1 MPSSRVL
8 RRLALTA
15 LLTASLVSAAPS
27 PAPRPTAPGPSAE
40 RGGTNLLVV
49 GIDRRSGMSR
59 AEIQR
64 LHVGGKECDCTDVMM
79 LVHISPGGRRLGV
92 VSIPRDS
99 YVPFA
104 AHEGHEAHSGKING
118 AFAEG
123 GPDLAVRTVEKATGV
138 HVDHYLEADFPGFV
152 EAVDRLG
159 GAEVC
164 TATPL
169 KDINSGLEL
178 PSGRHAVD
186 GAQALRYVRARHVPP
201 PGDLG
206 RVRRQQRL
214 VLGMLA
220 RLSEAGAFTD
230 PLATGRAAYAL
241 ARSVRTDAH
250 TSARTL
256 YELARSLRHLD
267 LAHTEFATVPMSDF
281 DHRVPDWGSTLLWDE
296 PRAKALFD
304 AVREDRSLV
313 EGRTAQGVPVG
324 MRPETV
330 QVRVDDPVTTEALRA
345 NGFDVTAAEPPAGG
359 RAAGP
364 TVITYDPSR
373 ARYVD
378 TLAAALP
385 GAQLRPVAGQGP
397 VFRVT
402 VGAAEQRVAKV
413 IYDRSMVEGAPVTG
427 DRLRCG

>member
-15 LLTASLVSAAPS
+15 LLTASLISAAPS
-27 PAPRPTAPGPSAE
+27 TVPRPAAPAPSRD
-40 RGGTNLLVV
+40 RGTNLLVV
-49 GIDRRSGMSR
+49 GLDRRTGMSR
-59 AEIQR
+59 SDIQR

-79 LVHISPGGRRLGV
+79 LVHIAPGGRRLGV

-104 AHEGHEAHSGKING
+104 RHDGHGPHSGKING

-123 GPDLAVRTVEKATGV
+123 GADLAVRTVEKATGV
-138 HVDHYLEADFPGFV
+138 PIDHYLEADFLGFV

-164 TATPL
+164 TSTPL
-169 KDINSGLEL
+169 SDLNSGLDL
-178 PSGRHAVD
+178 APGTHAVD
-186 GAQALRYVRARHVPP
+186 GGTALRYVRARHVSP

-214 VLGMLA
+214 LLGMLA
-220 RLSEAGAFTD
+220 RLSDAGAFTD
-230 PLATGRAAYAL
+230 PLATGRTARAL
-241 ARSVRTDAH
+241 ARSVRTDEN
-250 TSARTL
+250 TSLGTL
-256 YELARSLRHLD
+256 YAWGRALRRLD

-281 DHRVPDWGSTLLWDE
+281 DHQVPGWGSTLLWDE

-313 EGRTAQGVPVG
+313 QGRPAKAVPVDQ
-324 MRPETV
+324 RPGTV
-330 QVRVDDPVTTEALRA
+330 RVRVDDPATADGLRA
-345 NGFDVTAAEPPAGG
+345 NGFDVRAVDPSAG

-364 TVITYDPSR
+364 TVITYDPVQ

-385 GAQLRPVAGQGP
+385 GSRLRQVTGQGP
-397 VFRVT
+397 VFRVA
-402 VGAAEQRVAKV
+402 VGAAKQQVAKV
-413 IYDRSMVEGAPVTG
+413 TYDRSMVEGAPVTG